1 MGYGL
6 PAAVAAKV
14 AHPERMVV
22 CVAGDGDLQMTMAE
36 LATARQADA
45 TPIVLVVD
53 NGRYGTIRMHQERR
67 YPARVVGTDL
77 VNPDFVAV
85 ARAHGMHGERVD
97 HTAAFEAAFER
108 AAASTTGALLH
119 LVVEPD
125 QLTPHL
131 TVAQARAAA
140 STG

>member
-1 MGYGL
+1 
-6 PAAVAAKV
+6 
-14 AHPERMVV
+14 
-22 CVAGDGDLQMTMAE
+22 
-36 LATARQADA
+36 
-45 TPIVLVVD
+45 
-53 NGRYGTIRMHQERR
+53 MHQERR

-77 VNPDFVAV
+77 ENPDFVAV

-97 HTAAFEAAFER
+97 HTAAFAAAFER

-140 STG
+140 RAG